1 MTQSQIIRPEC
12 VKTLLSHF
20 PLYDEVCKYGISH
33 EGCLESQMNRVELIK
48 ERQRDKTD
56 INSLIDRFF
65 EDNPLG
71 ITFKALEELTL
82 NYSGELFFI
91 VLNCLQESIPF
102 LRNYLRARSNHFS
115 LVSDSPN

>member
-1 MTQSQIIRPEC
+1 M
-12 VKTLLSHF
+12 
-20 PLYDEVCKYGISH
+20 
-33 EGCLESQMNRVELIK
+33 
-48 ERQRDKTD
+48 D

-82 NYSGELFFI
+82 NYSGELFFV

-115 LVSDSPN
+115 LVSDGPNETNFEIAYLQLQKSKAKYEQTIPQ